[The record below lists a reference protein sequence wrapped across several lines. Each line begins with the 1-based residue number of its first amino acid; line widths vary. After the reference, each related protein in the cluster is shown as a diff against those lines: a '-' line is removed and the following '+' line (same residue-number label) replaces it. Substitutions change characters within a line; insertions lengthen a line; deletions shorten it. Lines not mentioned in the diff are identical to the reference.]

1 MYSAITISLSFLLS
15 FMIGY
20 IVMPQIIKVSL
31 KKNLYDMPNQRKVH
45 IVPIP
50 RLGGV
55 SFLPVIL
62 ISAGFTI
69 AACCMLHFEIFR
81 GDRLALFTRYILL
94 IVGTTLLFLIGLMDD
109 LVGVGY
115 KSKFL
120 TQIISASLFPMSNLW
135 IDNLWGLFG
144 IHELSPWIGIPFTI
158 FMVVYITNAINL
170 IDGIDGLSSGLCW
183 IAFLALG
190 VASAIKNQFVF
201 NTLCFSALGVLTVFW
216 YTNVFGNA
224 EKGKKLF
231 MGDTGSLT
239 LGYLLSFLLI
249 YMTRE
254 STHYFPRGM
263 ILMGFST
270 VLLPMMDIV
279 RVVFSR
285 FRRHDPLF
293 LPDKNH
299 IHHKLLRTG
308 LRVRYVLAILLGL
321 SVLYIT
327 IAVLGVIIGVNYNII
342 LLIEI
347 GIWIGVQCTINH
359 FIHKKEGD
367 KTKMMDEIAFGHAVD
382 EDERKR

>member
-1 MYSAITISLSFLLS
+1 M
-15 FMIGY
+15 
-20 IVMPQIIKVSL
+20 
-31 KKNLYDMPNQRKVH
+31 
-45 IVPIP
+45 
-50 RLGGV
+50 
-55 SFLPVIL
+55 
-62 ISAGFTI
+62 
-69 AACCMLHFEIFR
+69 
-81 GDRLALFTRYILL
+81 
-94 IVGTTLLFLIGLMDD
+94 
-109 LVGVGY
+109 
-115 KSKFL
+115 
-120 TQIISASLFPMSNLW
+120 
-135 IDNLWGLFG
+135 
-144 IHELSPWIGIPFTI
+144 
-158 FMVVYITNAINL
+158 
-170 IDGIDGLSSGLCW
+170 
-183 IAFLALG
+183 ALG

-285 FRRHDPLF
+285 YRRHDPLF

-347 GIWIGVQCTINH
+347 GIWIGVQCMINH

-382 EDERKR
+382 EEERKR